1 MERSFK
7 RITGS
12 LDGIFAFLEEFADA
26 NGLDDETRYMMNLV
40 VEELFTNMVKY
51 SPNGAGE
58 IPIRLTFDAGRLEM
72 RFVDRDVEQFDI
84 TQARKVNTDLPLKDR
99 KPGGLGLHLIKQ
111 MVDEI
116 TYEYRDRSSV
126 ITIVKKVES

>member
-7 RITGS
+7 RVTGS
-12 LDGIFAFLEEFADA
+12 LDAIFAFLEEFAHA
-26 NGLDDETRYMMNLV
+26 SGLDDETRYMMNLV

-51 SPNGAGE
+51 SPDGAPE
-58 IPIRLTFDAGRLEM
+58 IPIRLAYEGGRLEM
-72 RFVDRDVEQFDI
+72 RFVDRDVDEFDI
-84 TQARKVNTDLPLKDR
+84 TTARKANTDLPLKER

-116 TYEYRDRSSV
+116 GYQYKDRSSV
-126 ITIVKKVES
+126 ITIVKNLER